1 MELVS
6 HYLLSFVHTAG
17 WLSPLIFIS
26 FHLVRPLLFLPVI
39 FLCISGGILFG
50 AIAGTVYSIIGITL
64 SSIVFYLVLR
74 WMPKTS
80 QRFIQLKHKIV
91 GQHVHV
97 SVPQITLLRLI
108 PFIHFHLLSLC
119 LFENALSFKEYTR
132 TSLLTSIPFA
142 MIYTTM
148 GQWLS
153 TISPLYILMIILAM
167 IPLLYVIRRKE
178 YSIKWE
184 EFFQFST

>member
-1 MELVS
+1 MELIS

-17 WLSPLIFIS
+17 WLSPLFFIS
-26 FHLVRPLLFLPVI
+26 LHLVRPLLFLPVI

-50 AIAGTVYSIIGITL
+50 VVAGTVYSIIGITL
-64 SSIVFYLVLR
+64 SNIIFYLVIR

-80 QRFIQLKHKIV
+80 KKLIQLKQKLI
-91 GQHVHV
+91 GQHAHI
-97 SVPQITLLRLI
+97 SIPQITLLRLI
-108 PFIHFHLLSLC
+108 PFIHFHLLSFC
-119 LFENALSFKEYTR
+119 LFEISLNFKEYTKA
-132 TSLLTSIPFA
+132 SLLTSIPFA

-153 TISPLYILMIILAM
+153 SISPLYIVMFTLTF
-167 IPLLYVIRRKE
+167 IPLIYVMRKKE

-184 EFFQFST
+184 EFFQFGT